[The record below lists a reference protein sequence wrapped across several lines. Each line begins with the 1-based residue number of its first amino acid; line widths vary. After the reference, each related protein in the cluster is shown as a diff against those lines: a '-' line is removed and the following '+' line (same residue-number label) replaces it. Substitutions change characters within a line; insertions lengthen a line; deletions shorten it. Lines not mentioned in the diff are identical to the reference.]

1 MITLAEFIFF
11 MCLLSFI
18 LFVIEN
24 YSKERKINEQDKES
38 EEKTKEIIERKPR
51 EINQNIKG
59 FFIYKKLTFNRFKYC
74 WCR

>member
-24 YSKERKINEQDKES
+24 CSKERKINEQDKES

-59 FFIYKKLTFNRFKYC
+59 FFYLQETNF
-74 WCR
+74 